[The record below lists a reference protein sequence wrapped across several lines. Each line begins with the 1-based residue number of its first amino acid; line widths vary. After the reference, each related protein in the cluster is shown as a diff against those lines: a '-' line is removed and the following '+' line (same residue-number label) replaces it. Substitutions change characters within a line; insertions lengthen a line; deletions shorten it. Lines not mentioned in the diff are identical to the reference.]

1 MIARGRVTCGGA
13 WYALPR
19 SAGVPWCGKGLP
31 LAPHRLHPRSRD
43 QPVRGRKSPEER
55 KLRRMSLFGLL
66 AGTVLVVA
74 IILAFWL
81 LASFIEDLQ
90 RVARRR

>member
-1 MIARGRVTCGGA
+1 
-13 WYALPR
+13 
-19 SAGVPWCGKGLP
+19 
-31 LAPHRLHPRSRD
+31 
-43 QPVRGRKSPEER
+43 
-55 KLRRMSLFGLL
+55 MSLFGLL
-66 AGTVLVVA
+66 AGTILVIA

>member
-1 MIARGRVTCGGA
+1 
-13 WYALPR
+13 
-19 SAGVPWCGKGLP
+19 
-31 LAPHRLHPRSRD
+31 
-43 QPVRGRKSPEER
+43 
-55 KLRRMSLFGLL
+55 MSLFGLL
-66 AGTVLVVA
+66 AGTILVVA